1 MSNFRNI
8 VHILYF
14 ISDKMDSQANLS
26 NDNPLYIS
34 DSFLKNLFQKVSSDD
49 RFVDHY
55 EEISFPREVIGINYK
70 ESY

>member
-1 MSNFRNI
+1 
-8 VHILYF
+8 
-14 ISDKMDSQANLS
+14 MDSQANLS